1 MKLPSPQPVMT
12 VPGLAKAKQDGRKLA
27 MLTAYDATFARTLE
41 ANGIDLILV
50 GDSLGMVVQGH
61 SSTVP
66 VTVEEMTYHTACVAR
81 LLHRALL
88 LTDLPFQADASVH
101 TALTAATSLLRAG
114 AQMVKIEGGARHKL
128 EIIAHLVEREIPVCS
143 HLGLTP
149 QAILRMG
156 TYSVQ
161 GRGHAGEIV
170 RQQAHAAVKAGA
182 ALIVLECVPTSLAQQ
197 ITQDV
202 AVPVIG
208 IGAGV
213 HCDGQVLVLHDMLG
227 LSITGHRPRFV
238 KDFLAGN
245 ETIAQ
250 AIQAYV
256 QAVQTGSFP
265 TSEHSYEDR

>member
-1 MKLPSPQPVMT
+1 MKSANRQPVMT
-12 VPGLAKAKQDGRKLA
+12 VPGLAQAKQEGRKLA
-27 MLTAYDATFARTLE
+27 MLTAYDATFAHTLD

-81 LLHRALL
+81 LLQRALL
-88 LTDLPFQADASVH
+88 LTDLPFQADASVQ

-128 EIIAHLVEREIPVCS
+128 DIIAHLVEREIPVCS

-161 GRGHAGEIV
+161 GRGRAGEIV
-170 RQQAHAAVKAGA
+170 RQQAQAAVLAGA
-182 ALIVLECVPTSLAQQ
+182 ALIVLECVPTALAQQ

-227 LSITGHRPRFV
+227 LSNTGHRPKFV
-238 KDFLAGN
+238 KDFLADNGS
-245 ETIAQ
+245 IAR

-256 QAVQTGSFP
+256 HAVRTGAFP
-265 TSEHSYEDR
+265 THEQSYQD